1 MKYGTCIQSL
11 SFSWGI
17 YINFWKLWERTEW
30 NIHSLPLQYKLIFT
44 SVVTTQEL
52 FSPHLLQWWGHV
64 DVYGLECWEQPETTT
79 LKGEQRKVML
89 VNRFQVISCKV
100 LKLSATDVAGLI
112 KGHVSFL
119 GWGGKGVLLW
129 REMDNTK
136 TSR

>member
-1 MKYGTCIQSL
+1 MKYWTCIQSL
-11 SFSWGI
+11 SFAWGI
-17 YINFWKLWERTEW
+17 YINFWKLWEQTEW

-44 SVVTTQEL
+44 SVVNTQEL

-89 VNRFQVISCKV
+89 VNRFHVISCKV

-119 GWGGKGVLLW
+119 GWGGKWGFALKG
-129 REMDNTK
+129 DG
-136 TSR
+136 